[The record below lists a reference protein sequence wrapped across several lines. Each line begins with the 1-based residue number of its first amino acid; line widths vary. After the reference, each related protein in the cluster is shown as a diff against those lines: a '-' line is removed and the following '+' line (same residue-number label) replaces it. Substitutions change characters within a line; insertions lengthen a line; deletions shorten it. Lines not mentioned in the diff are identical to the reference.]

1 MKSSF
6 VILSIAA
13 LLAGPALAGGSETD
27 HGSHVSPYAGEEAR
41 TIKSLS
47 AEDVDDLMNG
57 RGWGLAKAAELN
69 GMPGPAHILEMRE
82 DIALTPEQA
91 ERIETIR
98 QAMQAEAI
106 RVGARLVD
114 LERDLD
120 TAFASGD
127 VDAKTL
133 RAMVAEI
140 EAVRG
145 ELRYVHLAAHLET
158 PEILTP
164 HQVATYNRLRGY
176 GVGDP
181 CANPPAGHDAE
192 MWRKHN
198 NCE

>member
-13 LLAGPALAGGSETD
+13 VLAGTALAGASETD
-27 HGSHVSPYAGEEAR
+27 HSSHVSPYAGEEAR

-47 AEDVDDLMNG
+47 AADVDDLLNG

-82 DIALTPEQA
+82 DIALTPDQA

-127 VDAKTL
+127 VDAETL
-133 RAMVAEI
+133 RAMIAEI

-145 ELRYVHLAAHLET
+145 ELRYVHLVAHLET
-158 PEILTP
+158 PDILTP

-176 GVGDP
+176 GADDP
-181 CANPPAGHDAE
+181 CANLPAGHDAE

-198 NCE
+198 GCE